1 MLAFLAVLVVV
12 TELLREM
19 VDVQSIMEILVM

>member
-1 MLAFLAVLVVV
+1 MLAFQAVLVVV